1 LDWKPEDLKVPG
13 FLASGI
19 HCGIK
24 DDKARK
30 DLALLYSKSPAK
42 IAGMFTTNCF
52 KAAPV
57 VLCRERISSGL
68 GQAVIINSGNAN
80 AATGNEGYRIARAM
94 SKAVSKTLKIKD
106 DLVYV
111 ASTGVIG
118 NPLPLD
124 KVLEGVP
131 RLVSELSEEGIY
143 AAEEG
148 IMTTDRFPKIEFGKL
163 RIGSTEVSVCGI
175 AKGAGMIEPNMA
187 TLLSFV
193 LTDLD
198 IDIESLRKIFRS
210 CIEGSFNAISVDGC
224 MSTNDTA
231 LILANG
237 AAGNKNPGE
246 LGLKKFGECLS
257 EVLSGLALSM
267 VRDGEGAT
275 KVVKITVEGA
285 ANRADAKKIAY
296 KIAGSNLVKTAFF
309 GQDPNWGR
317 IISAAGAAGIKL
329 PADSVEVVIGSVP
342 VFRKGRAVKKDAD
355 KLSKIMTS
363 ASFEVKVKVGMGM
376 AGFSMHTSD
385 LTYDYVKLN
394 AHYHT

>member
-1 LDWKPEDLKVPG
+1 MDWKPEDLKVPG

-19 HCGIK
+19 RCGIK
-24 DDKARK
+24 AEKGRK

-52 KAAPV
+52 QAAPV
-57 VLCRERISSGL
+57 VLCRERIGSGL
-68 GQAVIINSGNAN
+68 GQAVIVNSGNAN
-80 AATGNEGYRIARAM
+80 AATGAEGYRIARAM
-94 SKAVSKTLKIKD
+94 SRAVSRALKIHD
-106 DLVYV
+106 ELVYV

-118 NPLPLD
+118 NPLPVD

-131 RLVSELSEEGIY
+131 RLVKGLSETGIY

-148 IMTTDRFPKIEFGKL
+148 IMTTDKFPKIGLGKFKV
-163 RIGSTEVSVCGI
+163 GATEVTVCGI

-193 LTDLD
+193 LTDFEIGLD
-198 IDIESLRKIFRS
+198 PLRKTFRS
-210 CIEGSFNAISVDGC
+210 CIESSFNSISVDGC

-237 AAGNKNPGE
+237 VAANKAPGAAGIA
-246 LGLKKFGECLS
+246 KFRDCLS
-257 EVLSGLALSM
+257 EVLSGLALDM

-275 KVVKITVEGA
+275 KVVKITVENA
-285 ANRADAKKIAY
+285 ATRADARNIAY

-317 IISAAGAAGIKL
+317 IISAAGAAGIRL

-342 VFRKGRAVKKDAD
+342 VFRKGRAVRKDAD
-355 KLSKIMTS
+355 KLSKIMTA
-363 ASFEVKVKVGMGM
+363 ASFEVKVKIGMGK
-376 AGFSMHTSD
+376 ACFSMHTSD
-385 LTYDYVKLN
+385 LTFDYVKLN

>member
-1 LDWKPEDLKVPG
+1 MDWKAENLKVPG

-19 HCGIK
+19 RCGIK
-24 DDKARK
+24 VEKGRK
-30 DLALLYSKSPAK
+30 DLALLYSTSPAK

-57 VLCRERISSGL
+57 VLCRERIGSGL
-68 GQAVIINSGNAN
+68 GQAVIVNSGNAN
-80 AATGNEGYRIARAM
+80 AANGNEGYRAARAM
-94 SKAVSKTLKIKD
+94 SRAVSKKLRID
-106 DLVYV
+106 DELVYV

-118 NPLPLD
+118 NPLPVD

-131 RLVSELSEEGIY
+131 HLVRDLSETGIY
-143 AAEEG
+143 SAEEA
-148 IMTTDRFPKIEFGKL
+148 IMTTDRFPKIGLGKFKA
-163 RIGSTEVSVCGI
+163 GSTEVTVCGI
-175 AKGAGMIEPNMA
+175 AKGAGMIEPDMA

-193 LTDLD
+193 LTDLE
-198 IDIESLRKIFRS
+198 IDIQSLRKTFRS
-210 CIEGSFNAISVDGC
+210 CIGESFNAISVDGC

-237 AAGNKNPGE
+237 AAANKSPGTA
-246 LGLKKFGECLS
+246 GLRKFRDCLA
-257 EVLSGLALSM
+257 EVLSGLALAM

-275 KVVKITVEGA
+275 KAVRITVEGA
-285 ANRADAKKIAY
+285 ATRADAKKIAY

-329 PADSVEVVIGSVP
+329 PADSVEVAIGSVP
-342 VFRKGRAVKKDAD
+342 VFRKGRAVRKDAD
-355 KLSKIMTS
+355 RLLKIMT
-363 ASFEVKVKVGMGM
+363 ADSFEVKIKIGMGN
-376 AGFSMHTSD
+376 AAFSMHTSD

>member
-1 LDWKPEDLKVPG
+1 MDWKPEDLKVPG

-19 HCGIK
+19 SCGIK
-24 DDKARK
+24 VERGSK
-30 DLALLYSKSPAK
+30 DLALLYSRTPAK
-42 IAGMFTTNCF
+42 VAGMFTTNCF

-57 VLCRERISSGL
+57 VLCRERIDSGL
-68 GQAVIINSGNAN
+68 GQAVIVNSGNAN
-80 AATGNEGYRIARAM
+80 AATGKEGYRAARAM
-94 SKAVSKTLKIKD
+94 SKAVSRELRIKD

-118 NPLPLD
+118 NPLPVD
-124 KVLEGVP
+124 KILEGVP
-131 RLVSELSEEGIY
+131 RLVRDLGETGIY
-143 AAEEG
+143 SAEEA
-148 IMTTDRFPKIEFGKL
+148 IMTTDRFPKIEFGKF
-163 RIGSTEVSVCGI
+163 RAGQTEISVCGI

-193 LTDLD
+193 LTDLE
-198 IDIESLRKIFRS
+198 IDIRSLRKTFRS
-210 CIEGSFNAISVDGC
+210 CVEGSFNSISVDGC

-237 AAGNKNPGE
+237 AAGNERPGAAV
-246 LGLKKFGECLS
+246 LNKFRDCLS

-275 KVVKITVEGA
+275 KVVKITVENA
-285 ANRADAKKIAY
+285 ATRAAAKKIAY

-317 IISAAGAAGIKL
+317 IISAAGAAGINL
-329 PADSVEVVIGSVP
+329 PAGNVEAFIGNVP
-342 VFRKGRAVKKDAD
+342 VFRKGRAVGKDQER
-355 KLSKIMTS
+355 LSKIMTS
-363 ASFEVKVKVGMGM
+363 GSFEVRVNIGMGH

>member
-1 LDWKPEDLKVPG
+1 LDWKPEDLKVRG

-24 DDKARK
+24 EDKARK
-30 DLALLYSKSPAK
+30 DLALLYSGKPAK
-42 IAGMFTTNCF
+42 IAGVFTTNCF

-57 VLCRERISSGL
+57 VLCRERIGSGL
-68 GQAVIINSGNAN
+68 GQAVIVNSGNAN
-80 AATGNEGYRIARAM
+80 AATGPEGYRIARAM
-94 SKAVSKTLKIKD
+94 SRAVSKALRIKD
-106 DLVYV
+106 ELVYV

-118 NPLPLD
+118 NPLPVD
-124 KVLEGVP
+124 RVLEGVP
-131 RLVSELSEEGIY
+131 RLVDGLSETGICS
-143 AAEEG
+143 AEEG
-148 IMTTDRFPKIEFGKL
+148 IMTTDKFPKIEMGKF
-163 RIGSTEVSVCGI
+163 RVGPAEVTVCGI

-193 LTDLD
+193 LTDLE
-198 IDIESLRKIFRS
+198 IDIRSLRRIFRS
-210 CIEGSFNAISVDGC
+210 CIGESFNAISVDGC

-237 AAGNKNPGE
+237 AAANPAPGAAGLNK
-246 LGLKKFGECLS
+246 FRDCLA

-285 ANRADAKKIAY
+285 ATGADARKIAY

-329 PADSVEVVIGSVP
+329 PADSVEVVIGPVT
-342 VFRKGRAVKKDAD
+342 VFRKGRAVRKETDRLAKV
-355 KLSKIMTS
+355 MTS
-363 ASFEVKVKVGMGM
+363 DSFEVKVKIGMGE
-376 AGFSMHTSD
+376 ASFSMHTSD